1 MTSAQRGRTSP
12 RRLVE
17 AAASGVLAAALLV
30 WGLPLVAGAS
40 WSDIAGVLADLTLAQ
55 LALLA
60 VVWQLGLWVHTVAL
74 AAAMPGLSHPRAYF
88 LNLTGS
94 AVSNVL
100 PLGGAAGTA
109 LNYSTCR
116 VWGFSTPVF
125 LRWAIV
131 TNIWDT
137 LGKLVIPGVALLWL
151 AADRTRSPGDLV
163 SAALGSVVL
172 LAVLVLLTWYAM
184 RHDAIA
190 RSVGRAMDWVV
201 SHLRPRRRRQRTA
214 EGRRGSGWYAEQ
226 AEVFRRESAALV
238 GAAWWRLT
246 VGKASYAACQ
256 AMLLWLCLRVLGAEV
271 SPAVAFAA
279 FAAERVLSLAVLT
292 PGATGVVEVGMTGM
306 LVAFGVAPATA
317 AASVL
322 LYRAFVVG
330 LEIPTGGAAM
340 AWWLLRQRASRVSA
354 PRGNI
359 SG

>member
-1 MTSAQRGRTSP
+1 MTRTQRGRTSP

-17 AAASGVLAAALLV
+17 TVASGVLAAALLI
-30 WGLPLVAGAS
+30 WGLPHVAGAD
-40 WSDIAGVLADLTLAQ
+40 WSDIRRVLAHLTLAQ

-60 VVWQLGLWVHTVAL
+60 VVWQLGLWVHTIAL

-94 AVSNVL
+94 AVSDLL
-100 PLGGAAGTA
+100 PFGGAAGTA

-116 VWGFSTPVF
+116 VWGFSTPAF

-137 LGKLVIPGVALLWL
+137 LGKLVIPGIALLWL
-151 AADRTRSPGDLV
+151 AVDQTHSPGTLA
-163 SAALGSVVL
+163 SAALGSVAL
-172 LAVLVLLTWYAM
+172 LAVLVLLTWHAVRY
-184 RHDAIA
+184 DVIA

-201 SHLRPRRRRQRTA
+201 SHLRRPGVRQRTT
-214 EGRRGSGWYAEQ
+214 GGPGGSGPYAVQ
-226 AEVFRRESAALV
+226 AVVFRRESAALI

-246 VGKASYAACQ
+246 VGKAGYAACQ
-256 AMLLWLCLRVLGAEV
+256 ALLLWLCLRVLGAEV

-322 LYRAFVVG
+322 LYRAFIVG
-330 LEIPTGGAAM
+330 MEIPSGGGAM
-340 AWWLLRQRASRVSA
+340 AWWLLRRRATRVSA
-354 PRGNI
+354 PRGNA
-359 SG
+359 